1 MASSGL
7 EAKEAFETYA
17 KFGKT
22 EAQIKELKGGLR
34 LETRNAQKLMKETGV
49 IDAKY
54 TTQLLDN
61 DIARVIGKL
70 CTSDP
75 AKYPKGRLV

>member
-1 MASSGL
+1 
-7 EAKEAFETYA
+7 
-17 KFGKT
+17 
-22 EAQIKELKGGLR
+22 
-34 LETRNAQKLMKETGV
+34 MKETGV

-75 AKYPKGRLV
+75 AKYPKGRLVRNF